1 MAHRDRY
8 LDDLE
13 VGEVWLGQPFEIT
26 EAEILDFARAYDP
39 QPMHVDAEAAAHGRF
54 GGLIASGW
62 HLTARVMREFVDE
75 SPFGAT
81 PMLGLRIDELCWL
94 KAVRPG
100 DRLQVRREIIEV
112 ARSKSR
118 ADRGTIRTATSVTN
132 QDGEPVMTFFTLI
145 QVPANAQAML

>member
-1 MAHRDRY
+1 MAHPDRY
-8 LDDLE
+8 LDDLR

-26 EAEILDFARAYDP
+26 EAEIVEFARTYDP
-39 QPMHVDAEAAAHGRF
+39 QPMHIDAEAAARGRF
-54 GGLIASGW
+54 GGIIASGW

-100 DRLQVRREIIEV
+100 DRLQVRREILEV
-112 ARSKSR
+112 VRSKSR
-118 ADRGTIRTATSVTN
+118 PDRGTIRTATAVTN
-132 QDGEPVMTFFTLI
+132 QAGETVMSFFTLI
-145 QVPANAQAML
+145 QVPANAGVEL

>member
-1 MAHRDRY
+1 MAHPDRY
-8 LDDLE
+8 LDDLQ

-26 EAEILDFARAYDP
+26 EAEILDFARVYDP
-39 QPMHVDAEAAAHGRF
+39 QPMHIDPEAAAQGRF

-118 ADRGTIRTATSVTN
+118 PDRGTIRTATLVTS
-132 QDGEPVMTFFTLI
+132 QGGEPVMSFFTLI
-145 QVPANAQAML
+145 QVPTNAQATL